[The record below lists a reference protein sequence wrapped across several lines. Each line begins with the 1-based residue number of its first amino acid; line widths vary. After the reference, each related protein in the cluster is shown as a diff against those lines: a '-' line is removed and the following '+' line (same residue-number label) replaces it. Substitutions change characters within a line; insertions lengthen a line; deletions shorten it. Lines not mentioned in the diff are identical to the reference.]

1 MTNFIVKPNN
11 AIKTDKIAL
20 IDADYI
26 GYKLPKGLEPKE
38 VHRAVEDEIQTLR
51 ESFIAKAMIFCFS
64 GDPKQYFRNHVAFEK
79 KYKGNRERSEKSYR
93 NEIVKYI
100 KERYVSLQF
109 EDLEADDILAM
120 LQDQD
125 TFIYSED
132 KDLLQVSGLHWN
144 IKTRGFHEIT
154 EEQALQLLMKQLV
167 TGDSVDNI
175 VGLKGY
181 GSGRYVELLTNS
193 RRKHIYR
200 TVIEAFILEH
210 GVVEGIDTFVEMWNL
225 VKLRSKRGEHFCM
238 EHQLA
243 FSTLN
248 LLKQS

>member
-1 MTNFIVKPNN
+1 MTDFIIKPKK

-20 IDADYI
+20 IDADFI
-26 GYKLPKGLEPKE
+26 GYKLPKDLTRQQL
-38 VHRAVEDEIQTLR
+38 HTAVEDEIQTLR
-51 ESFIAKAMIFCFS
+51 ECFQAKGMIFCFS
-64 GDPKQYFRNHVAFEK
+64 GDPKQYFRNFVSFEK
-79 KYKGNRERSEKSYR
+79 KYKGNRERSEKSNR
-93 NEIVKYI
+93 NEIVRYI
-100 KERYVSLQF
+100 KQRYVTLQF
-109 EDLEADDILAM
+109 IDLEADDILAM

-132 KDLLQVSGLHWN
+132 KDLLQVSGTHWD
-144 IKTRGFHEIT
+144 IKSRSFVEIT

-181 GSGRYVELLTNS
+181 GSSRYVELLTNS

-248 LLKQS
+248 LVKQS